1 MINSNE
7 AMKKFKE
14 RSEEWKQ
21 AIKDK
26 NWKRAK
32 IIYQS
37 ALSAAVF
44 MELDE
49 DEYSL
54 VWGNGPFIPDS
65 EIEVPGFFDRDLVMK
80 MSEECWKLGIE
91 TIKMPIKIFGI

>member
-1 MINSNE
+1 MIDSDK
-7 AMKKFKE
+7 ALSKFKD

-32 IIYQS
+32 YIYQS

-44 MELDE
+44 MELDQ

-54 VWGNGPFIPDS
+54 VWGNAPYISDG
-65 EIEVPGFFDRDLVMK
+65 EIEVPGFFDRALVMR

-91 TIKMPIKIFGI
+91 TINMPIKIWK